1 MAHRRKFVLSVPF
14 PSEKRPFCGSF
25 SATLCPILSP
35 GSTLARG
42 TEWALI
48 EMYVFTSLDSLDPQE
63 NPLHRWAWVPS
74 AVPGSSLSHLLGTR
88 CITLPSS
95 FQGQCGHVT
104 CFGQWRVSTCVH
116 QPLQVDALRASTQFT
131 TSLFHSGASSQQYSR
146 QCPFSIRLT
155 MMSGGHK
162 WE

>member
-63 NPLHRWAWVPS
+63 NPLHSGHGSQVLFLVVPS
-74 AVPGSSLSHLLGTR
+74 PISQA
-88 CITLPSS
+88 
-95 FQGQCGHVT
+95 Q
-104 CFGQWRVSTCVH
+104 
-116 QPLQVDALRASTQFT
+116 DALHF
-131 TSLFHSGASSQQYSR
+131 LP
-146 QCPFSIRLT
+146 PFKVSVATRLALDN
-155 MMSGGHK
+155 GG
-162 WE
+162 